1 VKKIVLISCV
11 SKKKP
16 HKAKAEELYL
26 SPLFVGN
33 LRYAK
38 SLRPDG
44 IFILSA
50 KYGLLELDREIEPYD
65 VTLKD
70 MSSAQVKAWA
80 NDVLEQL
87 RKRTDLQSDHFIF
100 LAGDRYRKHIIP
112 HLASYE
118 IPLQGMTIGKQ
129 LRYLATQTHESHL
142 P

>member
-1 VKKIVLISCV
+1 MKKIVLISCV

-26 SPLFVGN
+26 GPLFAGN
-33 LRYAK
+33 LRYAR
-38 SLRPDG
+38 SLSPDA

-50 KYGLLELDREIEPYD
+50 KYGLLELDTEIEPYD

-70 MSSAQVKAWA
+70 MSSAQVRAWA
-80 NDVLEQL
+80 NDVVEQL
-87 RKRTDLQSDHFIF
+87 GKLTDLQSDHFIF

-118 IPLQGMTIGKQ
+118 VPLQGMAIGKQ
-129 LRYLATQTHESHL
+129 LQYLATQSHE
-142 P
+142 